1 MIYITGDMHGD
12 EERLFDRQWRKL
24 KPGDVLIICGDF
36 GFLWDGSPR
45 EKDAIDYL
53 GSRKYTVAFL
63 DGTHENFN
71 LINRCRITCWKG
83 GCVHRIKGNLLHL
96 MRGQVFTVDGNRLFV
111 MGGGESP
118 DKDMHIDQG
127 KWWREEL
134 PSAKEMSDAINV
146 MEEYNG
152 QVDYILTHEPPS
164 TVKSAML
171 LRSGSADRV
180 NKLNGFFDSLGRECS
195 FKHWYFGSLHED
207 RTITPK
213 HTCVYRK
220 LIRLD

>member
-12 EERLFDRQWRKL
+12 ENRLFDRNWRKL
-24 KPGDVLIICGDF
+24 KAGDVLIICGDF
-36 GFLWDGSPR
+36 GFLWDGSKN
-45 EKDAIDYL
+45 EKDVIDYL

-63 DGTHENFN
+63 DGTHENFD
-71 LINRCRITCWKG
+71 LINRCRVTCWKG

-96 MRGQVFTVDGNRLFV
+96 MRGQIFTIDDKRFFV

-127 KWWREEL
+127 KWWKEEL
-134 PSAKEMSDAINV
+134 PSPREMSEAINV

-164 TVKSAML
+164 SVKSAML
-171 LRSGSADRV
+171 LRNGSLDRV
-180 NKLNGFFDSLGRECS
+180 NRLNGFFDSLDRECTY
-195 FKHWYFGSLHED
+195 KHWYFGSLHED
-207 RTITPK
+207 RRVTPK
-213 HTCVYRK
+213 HTSVYTNFIK
-220 LIRLD
+220 L

>member
-12 EERLFDRQWRKL
+12 ENRLFDRNWRKL
-24 KPGDVLIICGDF
+24 KAGDVLIICGDF
-36 GFLWDGSPR
+36 GFLWDGSKN
-45 EKDAIDYL
+45 EKEVIDYL

-63 DGTHENFN
+63 DGTHENFD
-71 LINRCRITCWKG
+71 LINRCRVTCWKG

-96 MRGQVFTVDGNRLFV
+96 MRGQMFTIEDKRFFV

-127 KWWREEL
+127 KWWKEEL
-134 PSAKEMSDAINV
+134 PSPREMAEAINV

-164 TVKSAML
+164 SVKSAML
-171 LRSGSADRV
+171 LRNGSLDRV
-180 NKLNGFFDSLGRECS
+180 NRLNGFFDSLDRECTY
-195 FKHWYFGSLHED
+195 KHWYFGSLHED
-207 RTITPK
+207 RRVTPK
-213 HTCVYRK
+213 HTSVYTNFIK
-220 LIRLD
+220 L